1 VLEILSVWIAGGLT
15 LCILSFLYGDNPVYK
30 FAEHLYVGFS
40 AAYWLIYV
48 WHFTIKQMVINPIV
62 AREPG
67 ALMLIIPL
75 FFGALMFS
83 RWLPERISW
92 ISRWSIAFVV
102 GIGAGIV
109 AIGQVQGLLLP
120 QLRATILPLATGNWK
135 TNTNNLLVVI
145 GTTATLTYFY
155 FSRRE
160 AGVLSKFSRVGIA
173 FIMIALGASFG
184 YTIMARIS
192 LLIGRMIF
200 LLGNWFHIVK
210 PL

>member
-1 VLEILSVWIAGGLT
+1 MLEILSVWIAGGLT
-15 LCILSFLYGDNPVYK
+15 LCIFSFLYGDNPVYK

-48 WHFTIKQMVINPIV
+48 WHFTIKQMVIDPIS
-62 AREPG
+62 AGDPG
-67 ALMLIIPL
+67 AWRLIIPL
-75 FFGALMFS
+75 FFGVLMFF
-83 RWLPERISW
+83 RWLPERYSW

-102 GIGAGIV
+102 GIGAAIV
-109 AIGQVQGLLLP
+109 AIGQTQGLLLP
-120 QLRATILPLATGNWK
+120 QLRATLLPLATGDWK
-135 TNTNNLLVVI
+135 TNVNNLLVI
-145 GTTATLTYFY
+145 MGTSSTLTYFY

-160 AGVLSKFSRVGIA
+160 TGMMNRFSRLGIG
-173 FIMIALGASFG
+173 FIMVALGAAFG

-200 LLGNWFHIVK
+200 LFGDWFHIIK

>member
-1 VLEILSVWIAGGLT
+1 MLEILSVWIAGGLT

-40 AAYWLIYV
+40 AAYWIIYV
-48 WHFTIKQMVINPIV
+48 WQFTIKPMVIDPI
-62 AREPG
+62 AAGEPG
-67 ALMLIIPL
+67 AWRLIIPL
-75 FFGALMFS
+75 FFGVLMFF
-83 RWLPERISW
+83 RWLPERYSW

-109 AIGQVQGLLLP
+109 AIGQTQGLLLP
-120 QLRATILPLATGNWK
+120 QLRATLLPLATGDWK
-135 TNTNNLLVVI
+135 TNINNLLVII
-145 GTTATLTYFY
+145 GTSSTLTYFY

-160 AGVLSKFSRVGIA
+160 AGVMSKFSRIGIG
-173 FIMIALGASFG
+173 FIMIALGAAFG

-200 LLGNWFHIVK
+200 LFGNWFHIVK

>member
-1 VLEILSVWIAGGLT
+1 MLQMISVWIAGGLT
-15 LCILSFLYGDNPVYK
+15 LCIFSFLYGDNPVYK

-40 AAYWLIYV
+40 AAYWLINV
-48 WHFTIKQMVINPIV
+48 WYFTIEQMVINPIV

-67 ALMLIIPL
+67 AWMLIIPL
-75 FFGALMFS
+75 FFGVLMFS
-83 RWLPERISW
+83 RWLPKRYSW

-109 AIGQVQGLLLP
+109 AIGQTQGLLLP
-120 QLRATILPLATGNWK
+120 QLRATILPLATGNWM
-135 TNTNNLLVVI
+135 TNVNNFLVII
-145 GTTATLTYFY
+145 GTSATLTYFY

-160 AGVLSKFSRVGIA
+160 AGVMSKFSRLGIG
-173 FIMIALGASFG
+173 FIMVALGAAFG

-200 LLGNWFHIVK
+200 LFGDWFHIIK

>member
-1 VLEILSVWIAGGLT
+1 MLEILSVWIAGGLT

-48 WHFTIKQMVINPIV
+48 WHFTIKQMVIDPIS
-62 AREPG
+62 AGDPG
-67 ALMLIIPL
+67 AWRLIIPL
-75 FFGALMFS
+75 FFGVLMFF
-83 RWLPERISW
+83 RWLPEKYSW

-109 AIGQVQGLLLP
+109 AIGQTQGLLLP
-120 QLRATILPLATGNWK
+120 QIRATLLPLATGDWK
-135 TNTNNLLVVI
+135 TNINNLLVII
-145 GTTATLTYFY
+145 GTSSTLTYFY

-160 AGVLSKFSRVGIA
+160 TGMMSKFSRLGIG
-173 FIMIALGASFG
+173 FIMIALGAAFG
-184 YTIMARIS
+184 YTIMARVS

-200 LLGNWFHIVK
+200 LFGDWFHIIK

>member
-1 VLEILSVWIAGGLT
+1 MLEILSVWIAGGLT

-48 WHFTIKQMVINPIV
+48 WHFTIKQMVIDPISSGD
-62 AREPG
+62 PG
-67 ALMLIIPL
+67 AWRLIIPL
-75 FFGALMFS
+75 FFGVLMFF
-83 RWLPERISW
+83 RWLPEKYSW

-109 AIGQVQGLLLP
+109 VIGQTQGLLLP
-120 QLRATILPLATGNWK
+120 QLRATLLPLATGDWK
-135 TNTNNLLVVI
+135 TNVNNLLVII
-145 GTTATLTYFY
+145 GTSSTLTYFY

-160 AGVLSKFSRVGIA
+160 TGMMSKFSRLGIG
-173 FIMIALGASFG
+173 FIMVALGAAFG

-200 LLGNWFHIVK
+200 LFGDWFHIIK

>member
-1 VLEILSVWIAGGLT
+1 MLQIISVWIAGGLT
-15 LCILSFLYGDNPVYK
+15 LCIFSFLYGDNPVYK

-67 ALMLIIPL
+67 AWMLIIPL
-75 FFGALMFS
+75 FFGVLMLS
-83 RWLPERISW
+83 RWLPERYSW

-109 AIGQVQGLLLP
+109 AIGQTQGLLLP
-120 QLRATILPLATGNWK
+120 QLRATILPLATGNWM
-135 TNTNNLLVVI
+135 TNVNNFLVII
-145 GTTATLTYFY
+145 GTVSTLTYFY

-160 AGVLSKFSRVGIA
+160 TGVMSKFSRLGIG
-173 FIMIALGASFG
+173 FIMIALGAAFG

-192 LLIGRMIF
+192 LLIGRIIF
-200 LLGNWFHIVK
+200 LFGDWFHIIK

>member
-1 VLEILSVWIAGGLT
+1 MLEILSVWIAGGLT

-48 WHFTIKQMVINPIV
+48 WHFTIKQMVIDPIS
-62 AREPG
+62 AGDPG
-67 ALMLIIPL
+67 AWRLIIPL
-75 FFGALMFS
+75 FFGVLMFF
-83 RWLPERISW
+83 RWLPEKYSW

-109 AIGQVQGLLLP
+109 AIGQTQGLLLP
-120 QLRATILPLATGNWK
+120 QIRATLLPLATGDWK
-135 TNTNNLLVVI
+135 TNINNLLVII
-145 GTTATLTYFY
+145 GTSSTLTYFY

-160 AGVLSKFSRVGIA
+160 TGIMSKFSRLGIG
-173 FIMIALGASFG
+173 FIMIALGAAFG
-184 YTIMARIS
+184 YTIMARVS

-200 LLGNWFHIVK
+200 LFGDWFHIIK

>member
-1 VLEILSVWIAGGLT
+1 MLDILSVWIAGGLT

-48 WHFTIKQMVINPIV
+48 WHFTIKQMVIDPIS
-62 AREPG
+62 AGDPG
-67 ALMLIIPL
+67 AWRLIIPL
-75 FFGALMFS
+75 FFGVLMFF
-83 RWLPERISW
+83 RWLPERYSW

-102 GIGAGIV
+102 GIGAAIV
-109 AIGQVQGLLLP
+109 AIGQTQGLLLP
-120 QLRATILPLATGNWK
+120 QLRATLLPLATGDWK
-135 TNTNNLLVVI
+135 TNVNHLLVII
-145 GTTATLTYFY
+145 GTSSTLTYFY

-160 AGVLSKFSRVGIA
+160 TGMMSKFSRLGIG
-173 FIMIALGASFG
+173 FIMVALGAAFG

-200 LLGNWFHIVK
+200 LFGDWFHIIK

>member
-1 VLEILSVWIAGGLT
+1 MLQIISVWIAGGLT

-48 WHFTIKQMVINPIV
+48 WHFTIKQMVIDPIS
-62 AREPG
+62 AGDPG
-67 ALMLIIPL
+67 AWRLIIPL
-75 FFGALMFS
+75 FFGVLMFF
-83 RWLPERISW
+83 RWLPEKYSW

-109 AIGQVQGLLLP
+109 VIGQTQGLLLP
-120 QLRATILPLATGNWK
+120 QLRATLLPLATGDWK
-135 TNTNNLLVVI
+135 TNINNLLVII
-145 GTTATLTYFY
+145 GTSSTLTYFY

-160 AGVLSKFSRVGIA
+160 TGIMSKFSRIGIG
-173 FIMIALGASFG
+173 FIMIALGAAFG

-200 LLGNWFHIVK
+200 LFGDWFHIIK